1 VHGQG
6 SAGPDRCESGLFTES
21 VRRGYSLEMGPAY
34 AGSREG
40 LSRSGQGQVILSSPD
55 CQIFLIPLDKIVL
68 IYYNTSVLDDR
79 KDKFGIEAASL
90 AVCSGLAQRRPRLP
104 PDHRSG
110 PERHGPGIAGSG
122 RSTANR
128 AADGRGPCHQSQYRD
143 ARLPGTGTERTARNS
158 PGHWDIRRAEKAG
171 TERCRAGAA
180 ACTVGQRVRSPRRGC
195 RMRDRRTG
203 GAPERIGASV
213 EAKEIAMTKI
223 EIGKISG
230 IGRSL
235 FVICLLAG
243 AIVTAAI
250 HHPAGIITGAVLG
263 IYLMFAV
270 KVVQQWEKVAV
281 LRLGR
286 YVGLRGPGLFHIVPI
301 VETLSPYVD
310 QRVRVA
316 GVSAESTLT
325 RYTVPV
331 NVDAIVFWLVWNAEK
346 CLLEVENF
354 IEAIN
359 MSAQTALRESIG
371 RHELAQMITERE
383 TLGRELQRIL
393 DEKTNPWG
401 ITVQSVEVRDVRI
414 PQGLEDAMSRQAQAE
429 RERQARIILGQAE
442 KEISHS
448 FVQAAVDHHDNP
460 VALHLRAMN
469 MPYEAIKEKGAMVI
483 VPSSAVE
490 TMGLGGSLAV
500 ASLNNSVPR

>member
-1 VHGQG
+1 
-6 SAGPDRCESGLFTES
+6 
-21 VRRGYSLEMGPAY
+21 
-34 AGSREG
+34 
-40 LSRSGQGQVILSSPD
+40 
-55 CQIFLIPLDKIVL
+55 
-68 IYYNTSVLDDR
+68 
-79 KDKFGIEAASL
+79 
-90 AVCSGLAQRRPRLP
+90 
-104 PDHRSG
+104 
-110 PERHGPGIAGSG
+110 
-122 RSTANR
+122 
-128 AADGRGPCHQSQYRD
+128 
-143 ARLPGTGTERTARNS
+143 
-158 PGHWDIRRAEKAG
+158 
-171 TERCRAGAA
+171 
-180 ACTVGQRVRSPRRGC
+180 
-195 RMRDRRTG
+195 
-203 GAPERIGASV
+203 
-213 EAKEIAMTKI
+213 MTKI
-223 EIGKISG
+223 EIGQISG

-235 FVICLLAG
+235 FVICLLVG
-243 AIVTAAI
+243 AIVTAATN
-250 HHPAGIITGAVLG
+250 HPAGIIAGAALG
-263 IYLMFAV
+263 VYLLFAI
-270 KVVQQWEKVAV
+270 KVVRQWEKVAV

-316 GVSAESTLT
+316 NVSAESTLT
-325 RYTVPV
+325 RDTVPV

-346 CLLEVENF
+346 SILEVENF

-401 ITVQSVEVRDVRI
+401 ITVQSVEIRDVRI

-442 KEISHS
+442 TEISNS
-448 FVQAAVDHHDNP
+448 FVQAAAAYAENP

-469 MPYEAIKEKGAMVI
+469 MLYEAIKEKGSMVI

-490 TMGLGGSLAV
+490 TMGLGGTLAT
-500 ASLNNSVPR
+500 ASLGGAKAQ